1 MESPIH
7 QFDLDGLTV
16 LLKESHDYPVVSLDA
31 LVNVGS
37 KDEPIELAG
46 VAHFIEHMLFRGRDG
61 EGSSDPAARLQAV
74 GGEMN
79 GYTNQDYTCCTV
91 TVASRY
97 LDLALEIQS
106 EIFSQPEFREE
117 DIEMERNIILQ
128 EIRLF
133 EDDPMAAAQAQGKC
147 RLFGEHP
154 YGRPVHGG
162 MRSVSRIQHSEIVE
176 FFEKNYCRERMILVG
191 VGDFDADALVVKLRD
206 RLGGIRSIV
215 PTPSSFDEKPGN
227 PEPGFL
233 KIPQPLQVSY
243 LEMVY
248 PGVPMSHPDFAA
260 MTALSIILGGGRVS
274 RIFRDLYERQ
284 RLIFSCSSAIPPM
297 KLAGLF
303 GISVSFAPERE
314 KVVRD
319 AMKEQITRLREKEV
333 EEDEL
338 QMVRTK
344 IEASSIF
351 KNENVVG
358 QSYTLGM
365 MASLA
370 SPDFESGFLES
381 IRNLTAADLRRVA
394 NEYLAEGNLSELCVG
409 PKMPQNLDVPAL
421 NGDAPA
427 LPSLKSAAM
436 GDFELIDGGD
446 VKKILLPNK
455 VTLLIKEE
463 HSHPI
468 VNIGAFLKVGSVLD
482 PLDKTGV
489 ASLTHDMLH
498 RGTRTHSPE
507 QIAYATE
514 SLGAEFSGASSVDY
528 SRFDAYG
535 LSKDFDALLQLF
547 AEVVLEPRFD
557 DDEFGIIQ
565 AEALTGLKAMVDE
578 FEFQAN
584 RTISETVYGDHP
596 YARNAFGTIETIQSL
611 DASDLAD
618 FHQRYYRGEN
628 MVVVVAG
635 DIGWENAAARVA
647 GALQAMPADAEP
659 LPEFPGFPEITETFD
674 LKLKMPFATPS
685 VSLGWRLPPTLHPD
699 FPALQVLSVIL
710 GGPFSSRMWIEMRE
724 ERGLAYSCGASLL
737 QGVQA
742 GGIMAY
748 AATDKKQLQAAREI
762 ILSQVADLQD
772 NACSKEELEIAQRYI
787 IGTHELAHQGPSA
800 WVEFL
805 GASEVSGLGWEYDF
819 EYPELIE
826 RVTPEDIQRVA
837 ATYLPID
844 RPVVLTVRPMGFIG
858 LLWMALKRKIL
869 GR

>member
-1 MESPIH
+1 MDSPIH

-46 VAHFIEHMLFRGRDG
+46 IAHFIEHMLFRGHDG
-61 EGSSDPAARLQAV
+61 EAGADPAARLQAV

-91 TVASRY
+91 AVASRY
-97 LDLALEIQS
+97 LDMALEIQS
-106 EIFSQPEFREE
+106 EIFSQPEFREA
-117 DIEMERNIILQ
+117 DVEMERNIILQ

-147 RLFGEHP
+147 RLFGNHP

-162 MRSVSRIQHSEIVE
+162 TRSVKRMQVSQIVE

-191 VGDFDADALVVKLRD
+191 VGDFEAEALADQLRQ
-206 RLGGIRSIV
+206 RLSGIRSLD
-215 PTPSSFDEKPGN
+215 PPPASFQEKPGN

-233 KIPQPLQVSY
+233 KIQQQLQVSY

-248 PGVPMSHPDFAA
+248 PGVPMSHPDFTAL
-260 MTALSIILGGGRVS
+260 TALSIILGGGRVS

-284 RLIFSCSSAIPPM
+284 RLIYSCSSTIPPM
-297 KLAGLF
+297 KLSGLF
-303 GISVSFAPERE
+303 SISLSFAPERE
-314 KVVRD
+314 NVVRD
-319 AMKEQITRLREKEV
+319 AMKEQVNHLCKIEV
-333 EEDEL
+333 DEDEL

-344 IEASSIF
+344 VEASSIF
-351 KNENVVG
+351 KNENVMG

-370 SPDFESGFLES
+370 HPEFESEFLNT
-381 IRNLTAADLRRVA
+381 IRNLTAKDLRRVA
-394 NEYLAEGNLSELCVG
+394 NEYLTEGNLSELCIG
-409 PKMPQNLDVPAL
+409 PKARQNLEVPAL
-421 NGDAPA
+421 NGDALA
-427 LPSLKSAAM
+427 LPSLKSA
-436 GDFELIDGGD
+436 GTGNFQLIDDGE
-446 VKKILLPNK
+446 VKKVLLANK
-455 VTLLIKEE
+455 VTVLVKEE

-482 PLDKTGV
+482 PEDKTGA
-489 ASLTHDMLH
+489 ASLTQDMLH
-498 RGTRTHSPE
+498 RGTKAHSPE

-514 SLGAEFSGASSVDY
+514 SIGADFSGTSSVDF

-557 DDEFGIIQ
+557 EDEFEIIRG
-565 AEALTGLKAMVDE
+565 EAQTGFKAMVDDM
-578 FEFQAN
+578 EFQAN
-584 RTISETVYGDHP
+584 KQISETVFGDHP
-596 YARNAFGTIETIQSL
+596 YARNALGTLESL
-611 DASDLAD
+611 LSLRASDLKE
-618 FHQRYYRGEN
+618 FHRRHYRGEN

-635 DIGWENAAARVA
+635 DIGWEEAATKVA
-647 GALQAMPADAEP
+647 GALNEMPADAEP
-659 LPEFPGFPEITETFD
+659 LPEFPPFPEITEVFD
-674 LKLKMPFATPS
+674 LKLNMPFATPS
-685 VSLGWRLPPTLHPD
+685 VSLGWRLPPSLHPD
-699 FPALQVLSVIL
+699 FPAIQVFSVIL
-710 GGPFSSRMWIEMRE
+710 GGPFSSRMWKKMRE

-748 AATDKKQLQAAREI
+748 AATNKKELHEAREI
-762 ILSQVADLQD
+762 ILEQIADLQSKP
-772 NACSKEELEIAQRYI
+772 CSKEELEIAQRYI

-805 GASEVSGLGWEYDF
+805 GSSEVSGLGWQYDF
-819 EYPELIE
+819 KYPTLIE
-826 RVTPEDIQRVA
+826 KVTPEDIQRVA
-837 ATYLPID
+837 VTYLPLD
-844 RPVVLTVRPMGFIG
+844 RPVVLTVGPQGFFSM
-858 LLWMALKRKIL
+858 LWTGFKSKFL